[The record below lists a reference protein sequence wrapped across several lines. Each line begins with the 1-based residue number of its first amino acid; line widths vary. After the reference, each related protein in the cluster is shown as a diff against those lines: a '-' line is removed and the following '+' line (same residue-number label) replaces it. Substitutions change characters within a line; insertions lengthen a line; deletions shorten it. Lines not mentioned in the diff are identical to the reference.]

1 MPAVRLFSLLA
12 KREIEP
18 GMQRHRKK
26 DLEKLHPTL
35 VTCRNVLST
44 HDGCLYAERSDL
56 PMAESR
62 QKEAAGLR
70 RNLERNGWV
79 CYRRHHMPF
88 LLNPL
93 VCGLTTDNF
102 DSGF

>member
-1 MPAVRLFSLLA
+1 
-12 KREIEP
+12 
-18 GMQRHRKK
+18 
-26 DLEKLHPTL
+26 
-35 VTCRNVLST
+35 
-44 HDGCLYAERSDL
+44 
-56 PMAESR
+56 MAESR
-62 QKEAAGLR
+62 QKEAAVMR

-102 DSGF
+102 DSDFNPISISAVRRLLSVGDNQDRTGGRIDDVLGNEVRNRFLQYHVLRKFKR